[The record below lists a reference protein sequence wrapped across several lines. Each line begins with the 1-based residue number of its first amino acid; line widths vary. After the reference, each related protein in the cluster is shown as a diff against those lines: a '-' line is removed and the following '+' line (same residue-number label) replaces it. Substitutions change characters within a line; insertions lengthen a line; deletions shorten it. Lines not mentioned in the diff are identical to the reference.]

1 MEIVTSLVKMAYAL
15 EKKFIST
22 NVKTTMIIT
31 ANATTITIN
40 GHMIDNVCRAATVYE
55 VHIPSAR

>member
-1 MEIVTSLVKMAYAL
+1 MTYAL